1 MMIDFISATSA
12 DPADD
17 MLPYA
22 AFYLGLHRCLPK
34 YLLIKINFQKKNLFE
49 CQAVLIQI
57 RPGILLGLIWLQT
70 VCKGYQQMTKN
81 APRKERVNTGYMLV
95 NRDSRLNQVNMQ
107 ASTFIRECDETVL

>member
-34 YLLIKINFQKKNLFE
+34 YLLIKINFKKKKSFRVSSSFDPDQARHFVRPNLAPNCLQRLSADNKKCPLARKE
-49 CQAVLIQI
+49 LIQDTC
-57 RPGILLGLIWLQT
+57 L
-70 VCKGYQQMTKN
+70 
-81 APRKERVNTGYMLV
+81 
-95 NRDSRLNQVNMQ
+95 
-107 ASTFIRECDETVL
+107 